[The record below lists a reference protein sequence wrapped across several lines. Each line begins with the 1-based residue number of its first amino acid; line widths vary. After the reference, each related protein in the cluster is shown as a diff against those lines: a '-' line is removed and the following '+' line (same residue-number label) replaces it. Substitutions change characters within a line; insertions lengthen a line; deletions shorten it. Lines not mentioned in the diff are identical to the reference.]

1 MVVEFEKNYKGICVK
16 VSDGSM
22 IRGKIN
28 LTNYPRISDMLKN
41 STDKFITVVA
51 DEQSQDAQKVY
62 IINKEFMIWAE
73 VEG

>member
-22 IRGKIN
+22 IKGKIN

-51 DEQSQDAQKVY
+51 DEHSQDAQKVY